1 VFESR
6 LEPSRLS
13 RQVDGFIDSSR
24 KPFDSTKSIDTIESI
39 GRICK
44 PKVKARSRCVVQ
56 IHRDS
61 PIAKGG

>member
-13 RQVDGFIDSSR
+13 RQVDGF
-24 KPFDSTKSIDTIESI
+24 FDSTKSIDTIESI